1 MPLYLEHELMN
12 QTLGT
17 GESTEKKRKYEE
29 NRLRFPYE
37 ITYLDSDL
45 NLQLLKDFTGIALLT
60 LMDITNYVEPN
71 PS

>member
-29 NRLRFPYE
+29 NRLPFPYE
-37 ITYLDSDL
+37 ITNVDPEL
-45 NLQLLKDFTGIALLT
+45 NLQLLKDFTG
-60 LMDITNYVEPN
+60 M
-71 PS
+71 